1 MAKLTRESNQSNIS
15 TKTEASK
22 TPTTNTFTGNTS
34 QGSFQATVSASIMN
48 EGNTSNI
55 NNATGLSPKQLFELV
70 SKNYETWL
78 QAMAKQFENDV
89 DDSNYSPFP
98 KEDTNIE
105 EINEKSNPIF
115 NYSLLE
121 ALDAASN
128 DMNEQLRVATS
139 SSSSNNSTTK
149 SREGKRKIVDPSTHA
164 LLNEREIDF
173 LRHKIT
179 QIIQNN
185 NETSE
190 GFNLY
195 DTKDEEGLHEGNCGC
210 CDDDHGDDVEYD
222 QDDYD
227 LEEINGDENYAY
239 DIPPTHHIEVEL
251 NAAPDCPIHESEGC
265 DCPIFSHHVH
275 GGIDDEDDD
284 YDEDDDRYA
293 PSCEFM
299 FEYDLSGKLIP
310 TYNNVAERLRE
321 MEANG
326 GKFPFKKNRLQ
337 LPSIEELHARD
348 ENQKNDNK
356 KKNKKKKKKKKSK
369 SESGSGSSS
378 VITRAE
384 DLVNI
389 SQIKVPQHDYKLE
402 PSTIPKDYIGYIPS
416 DQCCLFCEYE
426 AVFGSK
432 PKQMIKWYE
441 QKVNAEEK
449 RRAEFKRKLQNA
461 KLKALRKQKDMRQK
475 GIQQQQQQQQQ
486 QNVVKSATAPALLQ
500 NKIDEVD

>member
-1 MAKLTRESNQSNIS
+1 MAKLSTGSNQSNNS
-15 TKTEASK
+15 NSNTTKTGTSQ
-22 TPTTNTFTGNTS
+22 TPKATITGNS
-34 QGSFQATVSASIMN
+34 SRGSFQATVSTSLIK
-48 EGNTSNI
+48 EGNSSGV
-55 NNATGLSPKQLFELV
+55 GLSPKQLFELV

-78 QAMAKQFENDV
+78 QAMTKQFENDV
-89 DDSNYSPFP
+89 DESNYSPFP
-98 KEDTNIE
+98 NEDDKGDTNV
-105 EINEKSNPIF
+105 INEKSNPIF

-128 DMNEQLRVATS
+128 DMNEQLSATTNS
-139 SSSSNNSTTK
+139 SSSSVK
-149 SREGKRKIVDPSTHA
+149 PKDGKRRILDPSTHT

-179 QIIQNN
+179 QIIQHN
-185 NETSE
+185 NETTE

-210 CDDDHGDDVEYD
+210 CDEYD

-251 NAAPDCPIHESEGC
+251 NTSSDCPIHGSEGC
-265 DCPIFSHHVH
+265 DCPIFSHHIRSGM
-275 GGIDDEDDD
+275 GGDNDDDDDDD
-284 YDEDDDRYA
+284 YDDDDDRYA

-310 TYNNVAERLRE
+310 TYNNVAEKLRE

-326 GKFPFKKNRLQ
+326 GRFPFKNHRLK

-348 ENQKNDNK
+348 ENLK
-356 KKNKKKKKKKKSK
+356 KQNKKKKKKKVKTTKSD
-369 SESGSGSSS
+369 SNPP
-378 VITRAE
+378 ITRTE

-389 SQIKVPQHDYKLE
+389 SQIKVPQNSYKNDS
-402 PSTIPKDYIGYIPS
+402 STIPKDFIGFIPS
-416 DQCCLFCEYE
+416 NECCLLCEYE

-441 QKVNAEEK
+441 QRINAEEK

-475 GIQQQQQQQQQ
+475 SIQQQQQQQQQ
-486 QNVVKSATAPALLQ
+486 QKHSNPKPLGPSNPESLQ
-500 NKIDEVD
+500 SKIDEVD